1 MLLLPA
7 VGGDQMRAIA
17 RAIDA
22 HFTFRPA
29 VDRADFLT
37 FGRAIPLDAAS
48 FANWTDCFSR
58 QFFSG
63 VVVAVRREIPE
74 FGAVRANSLCEPEE
88 WRKKIMHAR
97 MTVGDVVLM
106 GSDAPP
112 DHYQA
117 PQGFSLSIGTKDPAE
132 AERIFNELAQNGKV
146 QMPLQKTFWAV
157 RFGMVVDRFGIPWMV
172 NCEQAAA

>member
-1 MLLLPA
+1 MSQPGMKQAPVAESKLQLNPYLIFNGQCEA
-7 VGGDQMRAIA
+7 AFKFYEKCLGGKIEATMTHGDSPMSQQ
-17 RAIDA
+17 
-22 HFTFRPA
+22 
-29 VDRADFLT
+29 V
-37 FGRAIPLDAAS
+37 
-48 FANWTDCFSR
+48 
-58 QFFSG
+58 
-63 VVVAVRREIPE
+63 
-74 FGAVRANSLCEPEE
+74 PEE

-157 RFGMVVDRFGIPWMV
+157 RFGMVVDRFGIPWLV

>member
-1 MLLLPA
+1 MSQPGMKQAPVAESKLQLNPYLIFNGQCEA
-7 VGGDQMRAIA
+7 AFKFYEKCLGGKIEATMTHGDSPMSQQ
-17 RAIDA
+17 
-22 HFTFRPA
+22 
-29 VDRADFLT
+29 V
-37 FGRAIPLDAAS
+37 
-48 FANWTDCFSR
+48 
-58 QFFSG
+58 
-63 VVVAVRREIPE
+63 
-74 FGAVRANSLCEPEE
+74 PEE

-117 PQGFSLSIGTKDPAE
+117 PQGFSLSIGAKDPAE